1 MSSIDCTDICDC
13 VLEVMCHKCPHWETC
28 QDLEDG
34 ANHDQ
39 MLECMGDLKM
49 HKYPDTFISAS
60 DNQ

>member
-1 MSSIDCTDICDC
+1 MVSNTCTDICDC

-28 QDLEDG
+28 QDLEDV